1 MGLATW
7 GGMSYSRIQAR
18 IPLVTPIFTRRLYKT
33 RNRRLP
39 MSTKAKTLL
48 ALSTLSAI
56 LLVSASPSLAKDKAQ
71 HRARAAATTTTPLH
85 SAQDQ
90 YAAQRSFTRN
100 TGPDYYNAPRSTVGP
115 LGAWDPYAQRWDG
128 AN

>member
-1 MGLATW
+1 
-7 GGMSYSRIQAR
+7 MSYLRAQAR
-18 IPLVTPIFTRRLYKT
+18 IPLATPIFTRRLYKT

-39 MSTKAKTLL
+39 MSTKSKTVFV
-48 ALSTLSAI
+48 LSTLSAM
-56 LLVSASPSLAKDKAQ
+56 LRASASPSLAKDKAQ
-71 HRARAAATTTTPLH
+71 HRARAAATTTNPLY

-100 TGPDYYNAPRSTVGP
+100 GGADYYNAPRATVGP